1 MRVLRC
7 VVGWSLV
14 LGCVQLAAQEGG
26 ARIGF
31 TLEAD
36 AASSSGGARVFLP
49 DEGAPAEI
57 SQAALPG
64 FALRADA
71 SSGRWLVE
79 LALAHAP
86 GTVSASFQGVETSL
100 TGSQVSAWELR
111 PKVGFRVF
119 GSASGGAGLLLVGP
133 TFQFWSVDGEGS
145 RTTVAASGAFALE
158 APLSA
163 RLRLATRGGVTS
175 GPSFLAD
182 DGFDEAGETT
192 GVTRWEAGVGLKWL
206 PWD

>member
-7 VVGWSLV
+7 VVGWSFL
-14 LGCVQLAAQEGG
+14 LGSVQLAAQEGG

-31 TLEAD
+31 ALEAH

-49 DEGAPAEI
+49 DEGAPVEL

-64 FALRADA
+64 MALRADA
-71 SSGRWLVE
+71 DLGRWRLE

-86 GTVSASFQGVETSL
+86 GTASAAFQGVETSL
-100 TGSQVSAWELR
+100 TAFRVSCWELR
-111 PKVGFRVF
+111 ARLGFRLF
-119 GSASGGAGLLLVGP
+119 GSANGAAGLILAGP
-133 TFQFWSVDGEGS
+133 TAQFWSVDGEEA

-158 APLSA
+158 APLSP
-163 RLRLATRGGVTS
+163 RLRLVTRGSVTA
-175 GPSFLAD
+175 GPSFLAG
-182 DGFDEAGETT
+182 DGFEGAAETT
-192 GVTRWEAGVGLKWL
+192 GVTRWEAGVGVRWL